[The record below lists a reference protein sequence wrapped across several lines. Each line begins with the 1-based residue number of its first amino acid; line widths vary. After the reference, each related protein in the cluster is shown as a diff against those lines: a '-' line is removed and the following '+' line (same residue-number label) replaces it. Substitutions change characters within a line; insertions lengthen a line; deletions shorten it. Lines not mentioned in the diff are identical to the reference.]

1 MNSGRV
7 ANVAALFVY
16 AAHPLNTNLFCE
28 RTIWEIGWR
37 TKMDLRAI
45 GMGLLFALI
54 WSSAFTSAR
63 IIVVDAP
70 PLASLALRFF
80 LSGLIGVTIARAL
93 GQSMRLTSEQ
103 WKATFVFGMCQNALY
118 LGLNFYA
125 MQTIEASVA
134 SIIASSMPLM
144 VAVAGWLLFKERL
157 PIFGMA
163 GLVLGLVGVTM
174 IMATRIEAGVDATG
188 IALCIIAAIALT
200 VATLSMRNASSGGNL
215 LMIVGLQMLVGSAIL
230 AIASIATETFTVNFS
245 SPLIVAFIYT
255 TLAPGLLATWI
266 WFKLVERIGAVRAA
280 TFHFLNPFFGVAIAA
295 VILEEQL
302 GLYDIVGVVIIAAG
316 ILAVQLS
323 RQTKA

>member
-1 MNSGRV
+1 
-7 ANVAALFVY
+7 
-16 AAHPLNTNLFCE
+16 
-28 RTIWEIGWR
+28 
-37 TKMDLRAI
+37 MDLRAI
-45 GMGLLFALI
+45 SMGLLFALI

-63 IIVVDAP
+63 IIVADAP

-93 GQSMRLTSEQ
+93 GQSMRLSSEQ

-144 VAVAGWLLFKERL
+144 VAVASWVIFKERL
-157 PIFGMA
+157 PVFGMV
-163 GLVLGLVGVTM
+163 GLILGIVGVAM
-174 IMATRIEAGVDATG
+174 IMATRIEAGVDSTG
-188 IALCIIAAIALT
+188 IALCLVAAIALT
-200 VATLSMRNASSGGNL
+200 VATLSLRNTSSGGNL
-215 LMIVGLQMLVGSAIL
+215 LMIVGLQMLVGSTIL
-230 AIASIATETFTVNFS
+230 AVASIATETIAVNFNP
-245 SPLIVAFIYT
+245 PLIIAFIYT
-255 TLAPGLLATWI
+255 TLAPGLFATWV

-295 VILEEQL
+295 VLLGEQL
-302 GLYDIVGVVIIAAG
+302 GLYDIAGVVIIAIG

-323 RQTKA
+323 RQTKT